1 MAAQVLKDSCGEEY
15 GSIMQKRPGS
25 RIRKGKTLTSATIIL
40 IALLI
45 VIILGLASTGMLG
58 TNLFVENPILKK
70 DVGAQVSVVGED
82 VVVFIACGE
91 DAADLTEV
99 IICIEGVRLS
109 DQEARQAVVNNTCTF
124 SGAARG
130 VAGERDVSMKGVFS
144 DGSVTSIRCSK
155 LNCV

>member
-1 MAAQVLKDSCGEEY
+1 
-15 GSIMQKRPGS
+15 MQKRPGS

-40 IALLI
+40 IALLM

-58 TNLFVENPILKK
+58 TNLFVENPTLKK
-70 DVGAQVSVVGED
+70 DVGAQVSVV
-82 VVVFIACGE
+82 GE